1 MTAALWTVRHSLTMA
16 WRNLTKLRHSPD
28 QLIDVVT
35 MPIVL
40 VAVFV
45 YLFGNAVSGSTHD
58 YLQYV
63 LPGIAVQ
70 TLMFTALGIG
80 VGLSNDQRNG
90 IFDRLRSLPIARSA
104 PLIGYVVADVF
115 RYVLS
120 LVLVFALGLILGFRF
135 HGNALAVLAGCGI
148 IVLFAFA
155 VSWIMAL
162 FGLLVRDPAGVN
174 AFSFLLILPLTFGS
188 NVFVPVEKLP
198 GWLQAWVKINPVSHV
213 SDAARNLLL
222 GQPVGHTAVTALLW
236 SAVIVAV
243 FAPLATWVY
252 SRRV

>member
-1 MTAALWTVRHSLTMA
+1 
-16 WRNLTKLRHSPD
+16 
-28 QLIDVVT
+28 
-35 MPIVL
+35 
-40 VAVFV
+40 
-45 YLFGNAVSGSTHD
+45 
-58 YLQYV
+58 
-63 LPGIAVQ
+63 
-70 TLMFTALGIG
+70 
-80 VGLSNDQRNG
+80 
-90 IFDRLRSLPIARSA
+90 
-104 PLIGYVVADVF
+104 
-115 RYVLS
+115 
-120 LVLVFALGLILGFRF
+120 VFALGLILGFRF